1 MEIGFHFSCF
11 TDLAV
16 ISDFGLD
23 FDLESYLDR
32 GLLRQIAQWAVWKEV
47 DVFIAIILNLK
58 AIIDLR
64 KQASLLEAGL
74 IDKLLL
80 VKMGECLAVLKNF
93 ILDEEQYS
101 LVEAHLVSILVAVS
115 CLGYLALEN

>member
-1 MEIGFHFSCF
+1 M
-11 TDLAV
+11 
-16 ISDFGLD
+16 
-23 FDLESYLDR
+23 
-32 GLLRQIAQWAVWKEV
+32 
-47 DVFIAIILNLK
+47 NLK

-80 VKMGECLAVLKNF
+80 VKMGECPAVLKNF